1 MKDKIQLKTA
11 TIALALSLA
20 VGCASHISLKDQN
33 GQELVGAD
41 GVVTLVNLHPDMHK
55 GPRLTAIN
63 WQLPALIPMCT
74 EVQILEA
81 NEKQA
86 IIQDTSTG
94 ITYTYFYHKAAAE
107 PFASHLKRYFGKSC
121 AREKV
126 ASLSKLDR
134 EGIEAGEIRA
144 GMTKQGVIFA
154 AGYPPQHA
162 TPSIESNSWKY
173 WKNRWNTVLVIFED
187 DKVVRIVD

>member
-1 MKDKIQLKTA
+1 MKHLTPIKAAIFT
-11 TIALALSLA
+11 LAFTLIS
-20 VGCASHISLKDQN
+20 GCTSQISLMDQN
-33 GQELVGAD
+33 GENLVGAD

-86 IIQDTSTG
+86 TIKDKSTG
-94 ITYTYFYHKAAAE
+94 ITYIYYYHKAAAE

-121 AREKV
+121 ASKKV
-126 ASLSKLDR
+126 AGLSKQDR
-134 EGIEAGEIRA
+134 DGIEAGEIRK

-154 AGYPPQHA
+154 AGYPPKHA
-162 TPSIESNSWKY
+162 TPSTESNSWKY
-173 WKNRWNTVLVIFED
+173 WKNRWNTIVVRFED
-187 DKVVRIVD
+187 DKVVQIVD